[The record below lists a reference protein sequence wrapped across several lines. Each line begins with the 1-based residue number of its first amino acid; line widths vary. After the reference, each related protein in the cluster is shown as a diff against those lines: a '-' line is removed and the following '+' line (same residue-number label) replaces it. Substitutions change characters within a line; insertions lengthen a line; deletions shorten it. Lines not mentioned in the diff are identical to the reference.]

1 MIYAPLSK
9 HIFIIEDSKS
19 RRTIVLEEIKY
30 TIGRH
35 SDNQI
40 VVYSTQASRY
50 HATLVRKTNSQTQ
63 DYSYW
68 ILDGDLEGCK
78 SQNGL
83 YVNGEKCLVH
93 ELKNGD
99 LINFGCEINA
109 SYHNVNNVFD
119 TLIKSDGS
127 LYIKTTEP
135 ELESYPS
142 SPSNL
147 ARNLDII
154 TYDSSETNSLE
165 EATILQDSYLDSVT
179 QLPKLKLFN
188 EHLSLAI
195 NNARKSRKVLAIFLL
210 EIENLIKINQKLD
223 PETSKQLLQ
232 EFSKKIKNSL
242 RSGDIV
248 ARIQEDKFII
258 LISQVNLLEDIQTI
272 SQRLLHNLK
281 TSLDINNQLF
291 FLKSNIGISTYP
303 SDAVLGYNLIEKAEI
318 NLEIAQEQ
326 GYSSVSDDPQTK
338 YSHNLQFLQIEKLLY
353 EAIDNEEFSLY
364 YQPQVNIRTGDV
376 EGLEA
381 LLRWEHPKYGLL
393 TPGRFLPVAEKTE
406 LIIPITQWVL
416 KTACLQNV
424 DWIKLGLSY
433 LPISINIS
441 QRLFQSPYLTKML
454 TQVLSETGLEPHL
467 LELEITEN
475 SILDNIKESFQTLQT
490 IQEMNVKISVDDFGL
505 GYASLNYL
513 SQLPIKK
520 LKIAQALIQDLKH
533 HPHKTALISA
543 IIASGHIFD
552 WQVVAEGVETQQQ
565 LEILQSLKCEQ
576 MQGHRFSQP
585 LMASEV
591 TKFLSLHRT
600 LISQ

>member
-1 MIYAPLSK
+1 MIYSSLSK
-9 HIFIIEDSKS
+9 HIFIIEDSKG

-50 HATLVRKTNSQTQ
+50 HATLVRKTTSQTQ

-78 SQNGL
+78 SQNGI

-93 ELKNGD
+93 ELRNGD

-109 SYHNVNNVFD
+109 SYHQVNNVFD
-119 TLIKSDGS
+119 PLIKSDGS
-127 LYIKTTEP
+127 LYTETSES

-142 SPSNL
+142 LPSNL
-147 ARNLDII
+147 ARDLDIV
-154 TYDSSETNSLE
+154 TYNSSKTNSLE
-165 EATILQDSYLDSVT
+165 EVTILQNNYLDSVT

-195 NNARKSRKVLAIFLL
+195 NNARKSHKVLAIFLL
-210 EIENLIKINQKLD
+210 EIEKLIKINQKLD
-223 PETSKQLLQ
+223 QETSKKLLY
-232 EFSKKIKNSL
+232 EFSKKIKNIL

-258 LISQVNLLEDIQTI
+258 LISQVNFLEDIQTI
-272 SQRLLHNLK
+272 SQRLLNNLK
-281 TSLDINNQLF
+281 TSLDINDQPF
-291 FLKSNIGISTYP
+291 FMKSNLGISTYP
-303 SDAVLGYNLIEKAEI
+303 SDGVSSQNLIEKAEI
-318 NLEIAQEQ
+318 SLEVAKEK
-326 GYSSVSDDPQTK
+326 GDSSVLDDSKTK
-338 YSHNLQFLQIEKLLY
+338 YSQNLQFLQIEKLLY
-353 EAIDNEEFSLY
+353 EAIENEEFSLY
-364 YQPQVNIRTGDV
+364 YQPQVNIRTGNV

-416 KTACLQNV
+416 NKACQQNV
-424 DWIKLGLSY
+424 DWLKLGLSY
-433 LPISINIS
+433 FPISVNIS
-441 QRLFQSPYLTKML
+441 PRLFQSPYLTKML
-454 TQVLSETGLEPHL
+454 TQVLSKTGLEAHL

-490 IQEMNVKISVDDFGL
+490 IQEMNVKISIDDFGL

-520 LKIAQALIQDLKH
+520 LKIAQTLIQNLKH
-533 HPHKTALISA
+533 HPHKIALISA

-552 WQVVAEGVETQQQ
+552 LQVIAEGVETQQQ

-576 MQGHRFSQP
+576 MQGYRFSQP
-585 LMASEV
+585 LMAAEV
-591 TKFLSLHRT
+591 IKFLSLHRT
-600 LISQ
+600 LINK